1 MYIFITKKTTAFKK
15 KNFFIIKLI
24 LFNKTLLALTDIK
37 QAVLSI

>member
-1 MYIFITKKTTAFKK
+1 MYIFITKKKTALKK
-15 KNFFIIKLI
+15 KKFIIKLI